1 MQSVRINGQQTLQ
14 MLTVPPEKSTVMHDG
29 KIYLVA
35 NVIWNLDD
43 RVVDLE
49 LREHETELPPK
60 TQEAISTKRGRPR
73 GSGTKKA

>member
-1 MQSVRINGQQTLQ
+1 
-14 MLTVPPEKSTVMHDG
+14 MLTVPPERSTVMHDG

-35 NVIWNLDD
+35 SVVWNLDD

-60 TQEAISTKRGRPR
+60 TQEASKTTKRGRPR
-73 GSGTKKA
+73 GSGTKKT

>member
-35 NVIWNLDD
+35 AVVWNLDE

-49 LREHETELPPK
+49 LQEPLQETTEEKP
-60 TQEAISTKRGRPR
+60 KRGGPR
-73 GSGTKKA
+73 GSKKQHG